1 MKSHSK
7 KYQVTN
13 NLDVDD
19 NELYPQSQ
27 ILNYKNDQQNQ
38 LNNQDENNPDLIET
52 EDINFNPNNSTRLAK
67 NSYKIQTINLDNNQ
81 NENTQKQ
88 TSSQTKMGNNNNSS
102 QNSILETTYQQ
113 DKFINGAIIAIRS
126 QNLAVKYIVDHIKE
140 ITDRNLSEAY
150 VRKIWDHWLKYK
162 DIYFSSTLKTRLY
175 TKHEAIQL
183 YDAIFKQYNPTNQT
197 ESIIP
202 KIKEVLQKHA
212 VTKKLFISYS
222 QFEEVKGLDTEET
235 YLSIKE
241 AIDSGQQS
249 AEPKWI
255 DVSVRMMISASQF
268 EYKKQIEIQCFNKL
282 KSYLQ
287 FTCIQLIGV
296 VMGETLNGR
305 GKFIYIHC
313 KYDLQIIKRNKYL
326 KRFLL
331 EVIPDWFYSYN
342 CVHSQKI
349 AIFKYSKFLYL
360 QRKILEEQER
370 KRFIPNPAN
379 SQLNQS
385 TRFSNSNAL
394 NNSLNLSYQS
404 SAVPNANNQ
413 LLNNIF

>member
-19 NELYPQSQ
+19 DELYPQQQ
-27 ILNYKNDQQNQ
+27 ILNCKNHQQNQ
-38 LNNQDENNPDLIET
+38 VNSQDENNPDMIET
-52 EDINFNPNNSTRLAK
+52 EDINFNPNNSNKQMNR
-67 NSYKIQTINLDNNQ
+67 SYKIQTISLENNQ
-81 NENTQKQ
+81 SENNSQQ
-88 TSSQTKMGNNNNSS
+88 ASSIKKNNNSNNQS
-102 QNSILETTYQQ
+102 SILEATYQQ

-140 ITDRNLSEAY
+140 MTDRNLSEAY

-162 DIYFSSTLKTRLY
+162 DIQFSSTLKTRLY

-183 YDAIFKQYNPTNQT
+183 YDAIFKQYNPTNQSQ
-197 ESIIP
+197 SIVP

-212 VTKKLFISYS
+212 ITKKLFLSYS

-235 YLSIKE
+235 YLAIKE

-249 AEPKWI
+249 EEPKWI

-313 KYDLQIIKRNKYL
+313 RYDQLIIKRNKYL

-370 KRFIPNPAN
+370 KRFLPNPVN
-379 SQLNQS
+379 PQLNQGN
-385 TRFSNSNAL
+385 RFSNSNAASSSLSMPYQASTIPNTNNMPL
-394 NNSLNLSYQS
+394 NNL
-404 SAVPNANNQ
+404 
-413 LLNNIF
+413 F